1 MLYESDVNNLL
12 SQWEQRLSLIAIS
25 QSYKDGVRDCM
36 YELKTLMNDNF
47 KEETLA
53 QEAFEQKLMDEET
66 DWKDYFNNLLADG
79 MFEEQ

>member
-1 MLYESDVNNLL
+1 
-12 SQWEQRLSLIAIS
+12 
-25 QSYKDGVRDCM
+25 M
-36 YELKTLMNDNF
+36 YELKTLMDDNF

-66 DWKDYFNNLLADG
+66 DWKDYFDNLLADG